1 MSKTKKIASNIY
13 KSNKVSISKLRW
25 KCPDSKFNF
34 KSTETLKP
42 LETIVG
48 QPRAIE
54 SIKIGAELFATGYN
68 IFVTGMSGTGRLTTV
83 RSILKDVT
91 TTRPQLFDFCYVN
104 NFTHQE
110 KPTLLRLQRGKG
122 RILSSMM
129 DDTIQLLRM
138 QLPKFFEDEGFQEKR
153 KKIIESYQKQENEHL
168 KKFDDKIK
176 PFDFVRGNL
185 EAEDGTSQPEVFPV
199 VDGKPIQIAAIDELL
214 SKGMIKKADA
224 KKFKDH
230 YKKFRDELF
239 QLVRQ
244 GMKMMQ
250 ALRKDLVEFNKKSA
264 MTILNSAF
272 EELLVE
278 FPFKKVEKYIHDVK
292 QHIIENLSLFVPGQ
306 NDYVS
311 EDDEDNKQINTAK
324 FDIYTINVIL
334 DNTYNTEAPV
344 VIERNPTYSNL
355 FGSKERVYDQRG
367 FWRTDFTKVKAGSLL
382 QADQGYLIVNADDL
396 FNEPGVWI
404 SLKRVLLYNK
414 LEIQPVDTYYQVS
427 QSHLKPEAIDVNVK
441 VIIIGGRTL
450 YNALYNYEKGFKK
463 IFKINAQF
471 DYETAKTDAMLS
483 YYARFAAKVC
493 FNENLPHV
501 APDGMAAISE
511 WASEQAGSQNLIS
524 LKFSDIADLIRES
537 AFYKDKNT
545 KRIKRSDV
553 IRAINYRRR
562 RHDLVDNKM
571 SRNIKEGIILIDTE
585 GVRVGQI
592 NGLTV
597 MSDGIISFGKPARIT
612 AVVSAG
618 TAGIINVEREA
629 NMSGDIHNKGVL
641 IITSFFRELFAQ
653 KHLLSFT
660 ASLTFEQSYGG
671 IDGDSASAAEI
682 YVIMSAISG
691 LPINQSLAI
700 TGSVNQKGDIQPIGG
715 VNDKIRG
722 FFEVCKNRGLT
733 GSQGVVI
740 PKQNVKDLMICQEI
754 VDAVKENNFHIYSIS
769 NINEGVEIMLGVKP
783 GNLRADGTYTANSV
797 YRKVADKLQEL
808 NIIANCKKNKKKN

>member
-740 PKQNVKDLMICQEI
+740 PKQNVKDLMLCQEI